1 MLRFLF
7 PVHLFPAS
15 SLSERIMWAA
25 SEGLDSI
32 SGAVVNLVHIYHLQ
46 KGQA

>member
-1 MLRFLF
+1 MLWFLF

-15 SLSERIMWAA
+15 SLSKRIMWAA

-32 SGAVVNLVHIYHLQ
+32 LGAGVNLLQVYLLQ
-46 KGQA
+46 KEQA